1 MEMIFIT
8 LIKIFF
14 FVFGFVFTLAAFL
27 TWVER
32 KQSAVMQDRIGANRA
47 AILGIRAIGLFH
59 IITDAVK
66 MFVKEDF
73 TPAGAR
79 RFIFSIAPGLS
90 LFFAM
95 IAFVAIPFG
104 DTLIVNGKPIS
115 LQIADLDVGILYV
128 FAVMSMGV
136 YGVVLGA
143 WASNNNY
150 GMLGGLRA
158 SAQMISYE
166 VAIGVSIIGVLMV
179 FETVSLNGIVRAQG
193 QMMWGGWVPKW
204 GILLQPIGFLLF
216 LTTGI
221 AETKRIPFDAPEGE
235 SEIVGYFIEYSSMR
249 FGMYFLTDF
258 IETILIAAIT
268 VTLFLGGWQVPYLMQ
283 DGFHFPWG
291 GIWSLPNL
299 TVAILQMLAF
309 TLKVA
314 VMIFLM
320 MNIRWTLPRFRYD
333 QVMSLGWKILLPLA
347 LANIFITGVLI
358 ILMR

>member
-1 MEMIFIT
+1 MIVPT
-8 LIKIFF
+8 LLKIVF
-14 FVFGFVFTLAAFL
+14 FVFAFVFPLAALL

-32 KQSAVMQDRIGANRA
+32 KQSAIMQDRIGANRA
-47 AILGIRAIGLFH
+47 AILGIRALGLFH
-59 IITDAVK
+59 IIADSLK

-104 DTLIVNGKPIS
+104 DTIIIAGTQYP

-179 FETVSLNGIVRAQG
+179 FETVSLSGIVKAQG
-193 QMMWGGWVPKW
+193 QLIGGWLPKW
-204 GILLQPIGFLLF
+204 GILVQPIGFLLF

-268 VTLFLGGWQVPYLMQ
+268 VTLFLGGWQVPYLMA

-291 GIWSLPNL
+291 GMWELPNYVIAL
-299 TVAILQMLAF
+299 LQMAAF
-309 TLKVA
+309 GFKVGI
-314 VMIFLM
+314 MIFIM

-358 ILMR
+358 ILTR